1 MDYVKLGLKVGLEVH
16 QELATKHKLFCQCPP
31 LLFRDEPEYTFIRR
45 LRPSQSELGEIDP
58 AALFEFQ
65 KGKTIIYEA
74 NRETSCLV
82 EMDEE
87 PPGPL
92 NAEALD
98 ICLTF
103 TLLTGGTPVD
113 EVHVMRKIV
122 VDGSNTTGFQ
132 RTCVTSLGGKLEVGD
147 KTYSLQQVG
156 LEEDAARKIAEE
168 GGVSRYRID
177 RLGIPLIEVTTD
189 PVIYS
194 PEEAEEVALAIGRIL
209 RATGKVRRGLGTI
222 RQDVNISIVGGAL
235 IEIKGVQELNLVS
248 KVVEYEVQ
256 RQVKLLEI
264 VDILKEK
271 GIKATDLTDEPLDV
285 SDLFGE
291 TKSRIIKNAL
301 SRGGRVLAV
310 KLEGFAGCVGI
321 ELCPDRRLGTEM
333 ADHAKFAGGV
343 RGIFHTDE
351 LPAYDITVEE
361 VEALRERVGASDADA
376 VVIVADEEESCR
388 RALSAVVKR
397 AREALEGVPSETR
410 AANPDGTTH
419 FTRPRPG
426 AARMYPETDM
436 PPIVVSSERIA
447 RLRVNL
453 PEMPEVKLRR
463 FTTDYGINE
472 KLARQVI
479 NSDYTRLF
487 EEMTGEGL
495 ADPVQLAVTLTEDF
509 RGLQRDGVEIDN
521 ISDAL
526 IRGTFGFLKAGK
538 TAKESLPQIF
548 TWLAENPDGSPAAA
562 LEALGLGM
570 LSGDELRS
578 MVEAKVSEN
587 REMVER
593 MGDRAIGPLMGMMM
607 GEVRGRAEARDVQA
621 LLREAIGALARE

>member
-1 MDYVKLGLKVGLEVH
+1 MDYAKLGLKVGLEVH

-58 AALFEFQ
+58 AALFEFR

-92 NAEALD
+92 NSEALD

-132 RTCVTSLGGKLEVGD
+132 RTCVTSLGGKVEVGD

-209 RATGKVRRGLGTI
+209 RATGQVKRGLGTI

-264 VDILKEK
+264 VDILKER
-271 GIKATDLTDEPLDV
+271 GIKATDLIDEPLDV

-291 TKSRIIKNAL
+291 TKSRIVKNAL
-301 SRGGRVLAV
+301 GKGGSVLAL

-361 VEALRERVGASDADA
+361 VGALREKVGASDSDA

-447 RLRVNL
+447 GLRANL
-453 PEMPEVKLRR
+453 PEMPEAKLER
-463 FTTDYGINE
+463 FTTDYGIND

-479 NSDYTRLF
+479 SSAYTQLF
-487 EEMTGEGL
+487 EEMIGEEL

-509 RGLQRDGVEIDN
+509 RGLQRDGVEIDS
-521 ISDAL
+521 IGDAL
-526 IRGTFGFLKAGK
+526 IRDTFELLKAGE

-548 TWLAENPDGSPAAA
+548 TWLAENPDGSSASA
-562 LEALGLGM
+562 LEVLGLGM
-570 LSGDELRS
+570 LSGDERRN

-607 GEVRGRAEARDVQA
+607 GEVRGRAEASDVQA
-621 LLREAIGALARE
+621 LLREAIGALSRE

>member
-1 MDYVKLGLKVGLEVH
+1 MDYAKLGLKVGLEVH

-58 AALFEFQ
+58 AALFEFL
-65 KGKTIIYEA
+65 KGKTIVYEA

-132 RTCVTSLGGKLEVGD
+132 RTCVTSLGGELEVGD

-156 LEEDAARKIAEE
+156 LEEDAARKISDE

-209 RATGKVRRGLGTI
+209 RATGQVRRGLGTI

-264 VDILKEK
+264 VDILKER
-271 GIKATDLTDEPLDV
+271 GIKATDLKDEPLDV
-285 SDLFGE
+285 SELFGE
-291 TKSRIIKNAL
+291 TKSRIVKNAL

-310 KLEGFAGCVGI
+310 KLGGFAGCVGL

-351 LPAYDITVEE
+351 MPAYDITVEE
-361 VEALRERVGASDADA
+361 VEALREKVGASDSDA

-436 PPIVVSSERIA
+436 PPIVVSSERLA
-447 RLRVNL
+447 KLRANL
-453 PEMPEVKLRR
+453 PEMPEAKLER

-479 NSDYTRLF
+479 NSDYTQLF
-487 EEMTGEGL
+487 EEMMGEGL

-526 IRGTFGFLKAGK
+526 IRDTFGLLKAGK

-548 TWLAENPDGSPAAA
+548 TWLTENPDGSPADA

-607 GEVRGRAEARDVQA
+607 GEVRGRAEASDVQA
-621 LLREAIGALARE
+621 LLREAIGALSRE

>member
-1 MDYVKLGLKVGLEVH
+1 MDYAKLGLKVGLEVH

-58 AALFEFQ
+58 AALFEFR
-65 KGKTIIYEA
+65 KGKTIVYEA

-132 RTCVTSLGGKLEVGD
+132 RTCVTSLGGKVEVGD

-209 RATGKVRRGLGTI
+209 RATGQVKRGLGTI

-264 VDILKEK
+264 VDILKER

-291 TKSRIIKNAL
+291 TKSSIVKNAL
-301 SRGGRVLAV
+301 SREGRVLAV

-361 VEALRERVGASDADA
+361 VEALRERGGASDLDA

-397 AREALEGVPSETR
+397 AMEALEGVPSETR

-426 AARMYPETDM
+426 AARMYPETDV
-436 PPIVVSSERIA
+436 PPIVVSSERLA
-447 RLRVNL
+447 GLRANL
-453 PEMPEVKLRR
+453 PEMPEVKLER

-472 KLARQVI
+472 KLAKQVI
-479 NSDYTRLF
+479 SSAYTRLF
-487 EEMTGEGL
+487 EEMIGKEL
-495 ADPVQLAVTLTEDF
+495 ADPVQLAVILTEDF
-509 RGLQRDGVEIDN
+509 RGLQRDGVEIDK
-521 ISDAL
+521 IGDAL
-526 IRGTFGFLKAGK
+526 IRDTFELLKAGE

-548 TWLAENPDGSPAAA
+548 TWLAENPDGSPADA

-570 LSGDELRS
+570 ISGEELRS

-593 MGDRAIGPLMGMMM
+593 MGDRAMGPLMGKVM

-621 LLREAIGALARE
+621 LLREAIGALTRE

>member
-1 MDYVKLGLKVGLEVH
+1 MDYTKLGLKVGLEVH
-16 QELATKHKLFCQCPP
+16 QELATRHKLFCQCPP
-31 LLFRDEPEYTFIRR
+31 LLFKEDPEYTFIRR

-58 AALFEFQ
+58 AALFEFL
-65 KGKTIIYEA
+65 KGKAIIYEA

-92 NAEALD
+92 NLEALD

-132 RTCVTSLGGKLEVGD
+132 RTCVTSLGGRVEIGD
-147 KTYSLQQVG
+147 RSYSLQQVG

-168 GGVSRYRID
+168 GGISRYRID

-189 PVIYS
+189 PVIHS
-194 PEEAEEVALAIGRIL
+194 PKEAEEVALAIGQIL
-209 RATGKVRRGLGTI
+209 RATGQVRRGLGTI
-222 RQDVNISIVGGAL
+222 RQDVNISIAGGAL
-235 IEIKGVQELNLVS
+235 IEIKGVQELSLIS

-256 RQVKLLEI
+256 RQIKLLEI
-264 VDILKEK
+264 VDILRERGVKESALK
-271 GIKATDLTDEPLDV
+271 DEPLDV
-285 SDLFGE
+285 SDVFGE

-301 SRGGRVLAV
+301 RKGGRVIAV
-310 KLEGFAGCVGI
+310 KLRGFAGCVGI

-361 VEALRERVGASDADA
+361 VEALRERAAASELDA

-388 RALSAVVKR
+388 RALSAVVRR
-397 AREALEGVPSETR
+397 AREALEGVPQETR

-419 FTRPRPG
+419 FSRPRPG
-426 AARMYPETDM
+426 AARMYPETDVS
-436 PPIVVSSERIA
+436 PIVVSTEHIA
-447 RLRVNL
+447 GLKANL
-453 PEMPEVKLRR
+453 PEMPEAKLKR
-463 FTTDYGINE
+463 FTADYGIND

-479 NSDYTRLF
+479 DSDYTRLY
-487 EEMTGEGL
+487 EEMMEGVL

-509 RGLQRDGVEIDN
+509 KGLQRDGVEIEN

-526 IRGTFGFLKAGK
+526 IRDTFGLLKEGG

-548 TWLAENPDGSPAAA
+548 TWLAGNPDSTPADA

-570 LSGDELRS
+570 LSRDELRRI
-578 MVEAKVSEN
+578 VEAKVSEN

-593 MGDRAIGPLMGMMM
+593 MGERALGPLMGMMM
-607 GEVRGRAEARDVQA
+607 GEVRGRAEAREVQA
-621 LLREAIGALARE
+621 LLREALGALTRE

>member
-1 MDYVKLGLKVGLEVH
+1 MDYAKLGLKVGLEVH

-168 GGVSRYRID
+168 GDVSRYRID

-209 RATGKVRRGLGTI
+209 RATGQVRRGLGTI

-264 VDILKEK
+264 VDILKER
-271 GIKATDLTDEPLDV
+271 GIKAADLTDEPLDV

-291 TKSRIIKNAL
+291 TKSRIVKNAL

-361 VEALRERVGASDADA
+361 VEALREKVGASDSDA

-447 RLRVNL
+447 RLRANL
-453 PEMPEVKLRR
+453 PEMPEAKLER

-548 TWLAENPDGSPAAA
+548 TWLAGNPDGSPVDA
-562 LEALGLGM
+562 LKALGLGM

-621 LLREAIGALARE
+621 LLREAIGALA

>member
-1 MDYVKLGLKVGLEVH
+1 MDYAKLGLKVGLEVH

-65 KGKTIIYEA
+65 KGKTIVYEA

-168 GGVSRYRID
+168 GDVSRYRID

-209 RATGKVRRGLGTI
+209 RATGQVRRGLGTI

-264 VDILKEK
+264 VDILKER
-271 GIKATDLTDEPLDV
+271 GIKAADLSDEPLDV

-291 TKSRIIKNAL
+291 TKSRIVKNAL

-361 VEALRERVGASDADA
+361 VEALREKVGASDADA

-447 RLRVNL
+447 RLRANL
-453 PEMPEVKLRR
+453 PEMPEAKLKR

-479 NSDYTRLF
+479 NSDYTQLF
-487 EEMTGEGL
+487 EEMMGEGL

-548 TWLAENPDGSPAAA
+548 TWLAGNPDGSPVDA
-562 LEALGLGM
+562 LKALGLGM

-621 LLREAIGALARE
+621 LLREAIGALA

>member
-1 MDYVKLGLKVGLEVH
+1 MDYAKLGLKVGLEVH

-58 AALFEFQ
+58 AALFEFL
-65 KGKTIIYEA
+65 KGKTIVYEA

-168 GGVSRYRID
+168 GDVSRYRID

-209 RATGKVRRGLGTI
+209 RATGQVRRGLGTI

-264 VDILKEK
+264 VDILKER

-291 TKSRIIKNAL
+291 TKSRIVRNAL

-361 VEALRERVGASDADA
+361 VEALREKVGASDSDA

-447 RLRVNL
+447 RLRANL
-453 PEMPEVKLRR
+453 PEMPEAKLER

-479 NSDYTRLF
+479 NSDYTQLF

-548 TWLAENPDGSPAAA
+548 TWLAENPDGSPADA
-562 LEALGLGM
+562 LKALGLGM

-621 LLREAIGALARE
+621 LLREAIGALAQE

>member
-1 MDYVKLGLKVGLEVH
+1 MDYTKLGLKVGLEVH

-31 LLFRDEPEYTFIRR
+31 MLFRDEPEYTFIRR

-58 AALFEFQ
+58 AALFEFL

-132 RTCVTSLGGKLEVGD
+132 RTCVTSLGGKLEIGD

-156 LEEDAARKIAEE
+156 LEEDAARKIADE
-168 GGVSRYRID
+168 GSVSRYRID

-209 RATGKVRRGLGTI
+209 RATGQVRRGLGTI

-264 VDILKEK
+264 VDILKK
-271 GIKATDLTDEPLDV
+271 RSIKAAELKDEPQDV

-291 TKSRIIKNAL
+291 TKSRIVRNAL

-310 KLEGFAGCVGI
+310 KLGGFAGCVGI

-361 VEALRERVGASDADA
+361 VEALREKVGASDSDA

-447 RLRVNL
+447 KLRANL
-453 PEMPEVKLRR
+453 PEMPEAKLER

-526 IRGTFGFLKAGK
+526 IRGTFGLLKEGK

-548 TWLAENPDGSPAAA
+548 TWLAENPDGSPADA
-562 LEALGLGM
+562 LEDLGLDM

-587 REMVER
+587 HEMVER
-593 MGDRAIGPLMGMMM
+593 MGDRAMGPLMGMMM
-607 GEVRGRAEARDVQA
+607 GEVRGRAEASEVQA
-621 LLREAIGALARE
+621 LLREAIGALTRE

>member
-1 MDYVKLGLKVGLEVH
+1 MDYAKLGLKVGLEVH

-65 KGKTIIYEA
+65 KGKTIVYEA

-103 TLLTGGTPVD
+103 TLLTGGMPVD

-132 RTCVTSLGGKLEVGD
+132 RTCVTSLGGELEVGD

-168 GGVSRYRID
+168 GDVSRYRID

-209 RATGKVRRGLGTI
+209 RATGQVRRGLGTI

-264 VDILKEK
+264 VDILKER
-271 GIKATDLTDEPLDV
+271 GIKAADLRDEPLDV

-291 TKSRIIKNAL
+291 TKSRIVKNAL

-310 KLEGFAGCVGI
+310 KLEGFAGCVGT

-361 VEALRERVGASDADA
+361 VEALRERVGASDSDA

-447 RLRVNL
+447 RLRANL
-453 PEMPEVKLRR
+453 PEMPEAKLER

-548 TWLAENPDGSPAAA
+548 TWLAGNPDGSPVDA
-562 LEALGLGM
+562 LKALGLGM

-621 LLREAIGALARE
+621 LLREAIGALA

>member
-1 MDYVKLGLKVGLEVH
+1 MDYAKLGLKVGLEVH

-168 GGVSRYRID
+168 GDVSRYRID

-209 RATGKVRRGLGTI
+209 RATGQVRRGLGTI

-264 VDILKEK
+264 VDILKER
-271 GIKATDLTDEPLDV
+271 GIKAADLTDEPLDV

-291 TKSRIIKNAL
+291 TKSRIVKNAL

-361 VEALRERVGASDADA
+361 VEALRERVGASDSDA

-447 RLRVNL
+447 RLRANL
-453 PEMPEVKLRR
+453 PEMPEAKLKR

-479 NSDYTRLF
+479 NSDYTQLF

-526 IRGTFGFLKAGK
+526 IRGTFRFLKAGK

-548 TWLAENPDGSPAAA
+548 KWLAENPDGSPADA
-562 LEALGLGM
+562 LKALGLGM

-621 LLREAIGALARE
+621 LLREAIGALA

>member
-1 MDYVKLGLKVGLEVH
+1 MDYAKLGLKVGLEVH

-58 AALFEFQ
+58 AALFEFR

-132 RTCVTSLGGKLEVGD
+132 RTCVTSLGGKLEVGN

-168 GGVSRYRID
+168 GDVSRYRID

-209 RATGKVRRGLGTI
+209 RATGQVKRGLGTI

-264 VDILKEK
+264 VDILKGR

-285 SDLFGE
+285 SDLFEE
-291 TKSRIIKNAL
+291 TKSRIVKNAL

-310 KLEGFAGCVGI
+310 NLRGFAGCVGI

-351 LPAYDITVEE
+351 LPAYDITAEE
-361 VEALRERVGASDADA
+361 VEALREKVGASDSDA

-388 RALSAVVKR
+388 RALSAVIKR

-426 AARMYPETDM
+426 AARMYPETDV
-436 PPIVVSSERIA
+436 PPIVVSLERIA
-447 RLRVNL
+447 GLRANL
-453 PEMPEVKLRR
+453 PEMPEVKLER

-487 EEMTGEGL
+487 EEMMGEGL

-526 IRGTFGFLKAGK
+526 IRDTFGFLKAGK

-548 TWLAENPDGSPAAA
+548 TWLAENRDGSPADA

-578 MVEAKVSEN
+578 KVEAKVSEN

-607 GEVRGRAEARDVQA
+607 GEMRGRAEARDVQA
-621 LLREAIGALARE
+621 LLREAIGALTRE

>member
-1 MDYVKLGLKVGLEVH
+1 MDYAKLGLKVGLEVH

-58 AALFEFQ
+58 AALFEFR

-92 NAEALD
+92 NSEALD

-132 RTCVTSLGGKLEVGD
+132 RTCVTSLGGKVEVGD

-209 RATGKVRRGLGTI
+209 RATGQVKRGLGTI

-264 VDILKEK
+264 VDILKER
-271 GIKATDLTDEPLDV
+271 GIKATDLIDEPLDV

-291 TKSRIIKNAL
+291 TKSRIVKNAL
-301 SRGGRVLAV
+301 GKGGSVLAL

-361 VEALRERVGASDADA
+361 VGALREKVGASDSDA

-436 PPIVVSSERIA
+436 PPIVVSSKRIA
-447 RLRVNL
+447 GLRANL
-453 PEMPEVKLRR
+453 PEMPEAKLER

-479 NSDYTRLF
+479 SSAYTQLF
-487 EEMTGEGL
+487 EEMIGEEL

-526 IRGTFGFLKAGK
+526 IRDTFGLLKAGK

-548 TWLAENPDGSPAAA
+548 TWLAENPDGSPADA

-621 LLREAIGALARE
+621 LLREAIGVLTRE